1 MYVAIVMSLIL
12 LACRQSSGFRFPL
25 SLPTKARS
33 TSRAVRPTLDDVER
47 ISRGQAAKRRGTGSR
62 AVPHR
67 LNSLERSQWDIA
79 KKKRYLVLRGT
90 GWRRERGDS
99 PLANIYR
106 QFCDSMGVQAVNI
119 CQGLGVEEVLEDTVV
134 IDFSPLRSLDYR
146 LIVEKCLH
154 EVNNGGYTSTS
165 EIIDATD
172 TSSFEGLEDS
182 FAEEAI
188 FRIPVLSLSI
198 SFRDRAEA
206 KKYAEFVAI
215 NFALSKS
222 TQDV

>member
-1 MYVAIVMSLIL
+1 MHVAVAMSLVL
-12 LACRQSSGFRFPL
+12 LLCRRSLGFRSSLTL
-25 SLPTKARS
+25 SSIARS

-106 QFCDSMGVQAVNI
+106 QFCDSMCVPAVNI
-119 CQGLGVEEVLEDTVV
+119 CQGLGVGEVLEDTVV
-134 IDFSPLRSLDYR
+134 IDFSPLRALDFR
-146 LIVEKCLH
+146 PIVEKCLL
-154 EVNNGGYTSTS
+154 EVNSGGYSSMSEVVDSTDS
-165 EIIDATD
+165 
-172 TSSFEGLEDS
+172 SSFEGLEAS

-206 KKYAEFVAI
+206 KKYAEFVAT
-215 NFALSKS
+215 NFAL
-222 TQDV
+222 T

>member
-1 MYVAIVMSLIL
+1 MRMHVAVVMSLIL
-12 LACRQSSGFRFPL
+12 LACRHSLGFRAL
-25 SLPTKARS
+25 LTLPTRARS
-33 TSRAVRPTLDDVER
+33 TLRTMRPTLDDVER

-79 KKKRYLVLRGT
+79 KKKRFLVLRGT

-106 QFCDSMGVQAVNI
+106 QFCDSMGIPAVNI
-119 CQGLGVEEVLEDTVV
+119 CQGLGVGEILEDTVV
-134 IDFSPLRSLDYR
+134 IDFSPLRSLEFR
-146 LIVEKCLH
+146 PIVEKCIQ
-154 EVNNGGYTSTS
+154 EVNSGAYTSIS
-165 EIIDATD
+165 EVVDSTD
-172 TSSFEGLEDS
+172 PSPFDGLEAL

-206 KKYAEFVAI
+206 KKFAEFVA
-215 NFALSKS
+215 NTFAL
-222 TQDV
+222 T